1 MALLTQKKFD
11 FASSGL
17 ATDTFGVVRFGG
29 SEGFS
34 RCYRFEIDLVSTE
47 PEIDLRSLLRN
58 PATFTILREDGDIPF
73 HGMLAQFDQLHQVD
87 EYVFY
92 RAVLVPRLWWVT
104 LTHHNQVFLD
114 KSVPEILQE
123 VLKDGGLTSL
133 DFDLRLQGNYPKR
146 EYVCQYR
153 ESHLDFLS
161 RWMEREGMYYYF
173 GQNENGEKLII
184 TDTRIAH
191 SEMDQGKSMYYS
203 PPSALDE
210 AHREEVIKSFVCR
223 QTALP
228 RSVRL
233 QDYNCQTPS
242 LEMSAGARVSGQGRG
257 EVYIYGDHFRTP
269 EEGSAL
275 AKVCAEELLCKGE
288 RFYGE
293 STIPYLRPGYL
304 FDLQDH
310 YRHSFNQSYLTIEL
324 EHEGSQA
331 AYLLAGIRKELSE
344 AERQPYY
351 RNSFAAIPGGVQFRP
366 ERKTAKA
373 LFSGAMNAQ
382 IDAAGSGQYA
392 ELDDQGRYK
401 VLLPFD
407 RSGGGNGKGSTWLRM
422 AQPYAGADHGMH
434 FPLHKG
440 TEVLLTFVDGDP
452 DRPIIAGAVPNP
464 ETPSPVTSENATRCR
479 MVSGSGNEIHME
491 DEAGS
496 ERILM
501 NAPRKGSF
509 IRIGA
514 PNDPIID
521 WDKLMS
527 KDGIA
532 LATGGFFDVK
542 AQVWNVIILG
552 ESASMTVGNDNKFV
566 GVLRVDSTVGARFNF
581 PMLWEKKCGA
591 EKTKWIGLTQKAAG
605 SDVEITAN
613 NVQTIGG
620 IQRALGSKVDA
631 AALDSRMNA
640 LKTRVATNYTAA
652 ITAQTRLI
660 ATKSEVSGAKTDAAG
675 QATTAAVQQSQAIAD
690 EAATAA
696 QDARLAATRAKSSAS
711 EFRTVVK
718 RDIAAASRLRLR
730 AERTVL
736 TILDTQV

>member
-1 MALLTQKKFD
+1 VPFLTQKKFD
-11 FASSGL
+11 FVSSGL
-17 ATDTFGVVRFGG
+17 APDTFGVVRFSG

-34 RCYRFEIDLVSTE
+34 KCYRFEIDLVSTE

-58 PATFTILREDGDIPF
+58 PATFTLLRDEGDIPF
-73 HGMLAQFDQLHQVD
+73 HGMLAQFDQLHQVA

-92 RAVLVPRLWWVT
+92 KAVLVPKLWWLT

-114 KSVPEILQE
+114 KNVPEILQD

-133 DFDLRLQGNYPKR
+133 DFDLRLQADYPKR

-173 GQNENGEKLII
+173 GQNENGEKIII

-191 SEMDQGKSMYYS
+191 AEMDQGKNMYYS

-210 AHREEVIKSFVCR
+210 PHREEVIKSFVCR

-242 LEMSAGARVSGQGRG
+242 LEMSAGARVSDQGRG

-304 FDLQDH
+304 FDLQNH
-310 YRHSFNQSYLTIEL
+310 YRHSFNQGYLTIEL
-324 EHEGSQA
+324 EHEGSQT

-351 RNSFAAIPGGVQFRP
+351 RNSFVAIPGSVQFRP
-366 ERKTAKA
+366 ERKTAQSR
-373 LFSGAMNAQ
+373 FYGAMNAQ

-407 RSGGGNGKGSTWLRM
+407 RSGRGNGKGSTWIRM
-422 AQPYAGADHGMH
+422 AQPYAGERHGMH

-440 TEVLLTFVDGDP
+440 TEVLLTFIDGDP

-464 ETPSPVTSENATRCR
+464 EATSPVTSENATRCR

-514 PNDPIID
+514 PNDPTID

-552 ESASMTVGNDNKFV
+552 ESAFITVGMDNKFV

-613 NVQTIGG
+613 NFQTIGG

-631 AALDSRMNA
+631 AALDTKMNA

-660 ATKSEVSGAKTDAAG
+660 AMKSEVSGAKTDAVG
-675 QATTAAVQQSQAIAD
+675 QATTAAVQQSQAIAN